1 MRCSNNNF
9 KFAPLFLQNPLRH
22 EHIESS
28 PQDLFCRDYPVP
40 FIFCGHRIRA
50 AGCSDTVT
58 EKPYY
63 GLMDIIPSWPEL
75 KLDSQWIEEQSQL
88 LEEAYQEK
96 SEEKKQLFFRRCAE
110 AISALPPTSND
121 TLREVEEVFK
131 TFFMSRQW
139 ENIWGRM
146 EWSASRTMFLQSDI
160 PNLVF
165 CDKLEPPEK
174 KEIQDDDDWSAGNE
188 WSGMLFVLDW
198 GGVSNIDPEHYV
210 FHFKNVGQFYPRM
223 VDTVGLIFPG
233 VPAISQI
240 VSDFISRKN
249 GESFDSLHC
258 RCAWCCRML
267 FLFVPVNDLDSGYFG
282 DDPYPHV
289 TTIVFSKG
297 MKQAMVGFRTGDRS
311 GKIGYCLLKRKGR
324 KWKAIRYVTPI
335 EYI

>member
-96 SEEKKQLFFRRCAE
+96 SEEKKQLF
-110 AISALPPTSND
+110 
-121 TLREVEEVFK
+121 
-131 TFFMSRQW
+131 
-139 ENIWGRM
+139 
-146 EWSASRTMFLQSDI
+146 
-160 PNLVF
+160 
-165 CDKLEPPEK
+165 
-174 KEIQDDDDWSAGNE
+174 
-188 WSGMLFVLDW
+188 
-198 GGVSNIDPEHYV
+198 V

-240 VSDFISRKN
+240 VSDFIFRKN